1 MLGRERPVTGNQRL
15 PRDPNSRQPAGP
27 SRPSPDG
34 DHRCLATSGSSRLL
48 GPLGLL
54 RLMGLLGLL
63 GRDARFG
70 ADLGFETA
78 GEWGTLTSVDC
89 FPVPL
94 EPIAMS
100 LLRFD
105 PSGSFDPEYGI
116 SPEEVKA
123 LEGQLLTLRT
133 EMVETDRQ
141 QYDSGQV
148 PEPKQPLDARFFWLP
163 EETLADYE
171 RDREQSELGR
181 IFKVAN
187 GIHDEIDAVAVL
199 GIGGS
204 YMGARAMMEACC
216 DPYHNEL
223 SRGARGSKPRMYFE
237 GNNVDNDASS
247 ALLHRLAAGGY
258 GDSPAEKRYAIVVIS
273 KSGGTMETAV
283 AFRQFLEALESSLGP
298 DAERLL
304 RRLVIPVTGASGKL
318 QDLAQAIGCNEI
330 FSVPEGVGGRFS
342 VLSSVGLMPAA
353 LLGLDCIQLLE
364 GAVAMNEHFKQA
376 SFDENAVLQYVA
388 VNHLLATKRDKT
400 IRVMS
405 VWSKALE
412 SVGLWYDQLLAESNG
427 KEGLGVTPLTT
438 LNTRDLHSRHQQHQ
452 QGRNDKVFNNVI
464 VDSYRSDPLPVG
476 KSDRNQDGL
485 NDIADK
491 TLPQIMNA
499 AIQGTN
505 DALHED
511 GRPTTDIILPHID
524 THVLGQLF
532 QMLMIA
538 TVIEGRLLGINPYG
552 QPGVEQYKRNMNKNL
567 GRG

>member
-1 MLGRERPVTGNQRL
+1 
-15 PRDPNSRQPAGP
+15 
-27 SRPSPDG
+27 
-34 DHRCLATSGSSRLL
+34 
-48 GPLGLL
+48 
-54 RLMGLLGLL
+54 
-63 GRDARFG
+63 
-70 ADLGFETA
+70 
-78 GEWGTLTSVDC
+78 
-89 FPVPL
+89 
-94 EPIAMS
+94 MS

-105 PSGSFDPEYGI
+105 PSGSFDPQYGI
-116 SPEEVKA
+116 TPSEVKA
-123 LEGQLLTLRT
+123 LESKLLALRT

-141 QYDSGQV
+141 QYESGDV
-148 PEPKQPLDARFFWLP
+148 PAAKQPLDARFFWLP
-163 EETLADYE
+163 EEMLAAYE
-171 RDREQSELGR
+171 KDRNKSELGR
-181 IFKVAN
+181 IFQVAN
-187 GIHDEIDAVAVL
+187 SIHDEIDAVAVL

-223 SRGARGSKPRMYFE
+223 KRGARGSKPRMYFE
-237 GNNVDNDASS
+237 GNNVDNDATA
-247 ALLHRLAAGGY
+247 ALLSRLAAGGY
-258 GDSPAEKRYAIVVIS
+258 GDSPAEKRHAIVVIS

-283 AFRQFLEALESSLGP
+283 AFRQFLAALECSLGA
-298 DAERLL
+298 DAAREL
-304 RRLVIPVTGASGKL
+304 RRLIIPVTGDSGKL
-318 QDLAQAIGCNEI
+318 HELAEAIGCEEI
-330 FSVPEGVGGRFS
+330 FSVPDGVGGRFS
-342 VLSSVGLMPAA
+342 VLSAVGLMPAA
-353 LLGLDCIQLLE
+353 LLGLDCIRLLQ
-364 GAVAMNEHFKQA
+364 GAVDMNEHFRTA
-376 SFDENAVLQYVA
+376 SFDQNVVLQYVA
-388 VNHLLATKRDKT
+388 VNHLLATKRDKN

-405 VWSKALE
+405 VWSKSLE

-464 VDSYRSDPLPVG
+464 VESYRCDHLAVG
-476 KSDRNQDGL
+476 KSSRNQDAL
-485 NDIADK
+485 NDLADK

-511 GRPTTDIILPHID
+511 GRPTTNIVLPHID

-567 GRG
+567 GRA

>member
-1 MLGRERPVTGNQRL
+1 
-15 PRDPNSRQPAGP
+15 
-27 SRPSPDG
+27 
-34 DHRCLATSGSSRLL
+34 
-48 GPLGLL
+48 
-54 RLMGLLGLL
+54 
-63 GRDARFG
+63 
-70 ADLGFETA
+70 
-78 GEWGTLTSVDC
+78 
-89 FPVPL
+89 
-94 EPIAMS
+94 MS

-105 PSGSFDPEYGI
+105 PSGSLDVQYGI
-116 SPEEVKA
+116 SPADVESLEEV
-123 LEGQLLTLRT
+123 LLSLRT
-133 EMVETDRQ
+133 EMVDTDREH
-141 QYDSGQV
+141 YDSGQV
-148 PEPKQPLDARFFWLP
+148 PAAKQPLDARFFWLP
-163 EETLADYE
+163 GEMLADYE
-171 RDREQSELGR
+171 RVRENSELGR

-187 GIHDEIDAVAVL
+187 GIHDEIDAVVVL

-223 SRGARGSKPRMYFE
+223 TRGDRGSKPRMYFE
-237 GNNVDNDASS
+237 GNNVDNDATA
-247 ALLHRLAAGGY
+247 ALLHRLGAGGY
-258 GDSPAEKRYAIVVIS
+258 GDSAAEQRYAIVVIS

-283 AFRQFLEALESSLGP
+283 AFRQFLSALECSLGA
-298 DAERLL
+298 DAAKEL
-304 RRLVIPVTGASGKL
+304 RRLVIPVTGDSGKL
-318 QDLAQAIGCNEI
+318 HDLATAIGCDEI

-353 LLGLDCIQLLE
+353 LLGLDCMRLLE
-364 GAVAMNEHFKQA
+364 GAVAMNEHFI
-376 SFDENAVLQYVA
+376 NANFADNVVLQYVA
-388 VNHLLATKRDKT
+388 VNHLLAIKRDKT

-427 KEGLGVTPLTT
+427 KQGLGVTPLTT
-438 LNTRDLHSRHQQHQ
+438 VNTRDLHSRHQQHQ

-464 VDSYRSDPLPVG
+464 VENDRSDRLAVG
-476 KSDRNQDGL
+476 KSDRNQDTL

-491 TLPQIMNA
+491 TLPEIMNA

-552 QPGVEQYKRNMNKNL
+552 QPGVEQYKRNMNKYL
-567 GRG
+567 GRV